1 MKLNKPHTQLC
12 SQTWKLTLQKCSTR
26 MEFHQAIGQASD
38 KKYSF
43 LNIYV
48 KLSETCISQGLGKL
62 RKRANSRSKG
72 KQATKKKSY
81 VKHLTMFFFC
91 CALWTPCIQNLNSLL
106 SDPYALILMYKTS
119 T

>member
-72 KQATKKKSY
+72 KQATKKKILRKTSDH
-81 VKHLTMFFFC
+81 VFFC
-91 CALWTPCIQNLNSLL
+91 CGLVDTGHSKFE
-106 SDPYALILMYKTS
+106 LIA
-119 T
+119 